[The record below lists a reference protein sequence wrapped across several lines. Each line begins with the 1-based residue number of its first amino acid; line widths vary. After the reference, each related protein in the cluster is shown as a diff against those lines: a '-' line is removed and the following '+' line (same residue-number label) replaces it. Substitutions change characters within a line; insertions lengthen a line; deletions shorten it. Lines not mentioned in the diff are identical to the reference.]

1 MKKTADNSMER
12 EHILVCLSPS
22 PSNGRIVRTAIKMA
36 TVFGS
41 QLTALYVKT
50 PRSDQL
56 SSEDKARLDL
66 SIRLAESAGAR
77 IVTTHGEDIPVQIAE
92 YARLSGVTKI
102 VIGIKNTG
110 RRISYFKPSLTER
123 LIELVPGIDVH
134 VIPDA
139 NTYKNYHEK
148 RRRLDNRFI
157 PSWQD
162 LLITAGLLLAAT
174 VIGYLFRRLGFTE
187 ANTIT
192 VYLLCVLLTSVLTR
206 GYVCGAVASVLS
218 VILFNYFFT
227 EPRLSLMA
235 YGTGY
240 PVTFAIMLAASIL
253 TSTLAAKLKAQAKLS
268 ARDAFRTKILFDTN
282 RTLERAKDDSE
293 ILLVTA
299 AQLSK
304 LLDLD
309 TAVFAAED
317 GRLREGTLFSVGA
330 GGGRPFEA
338 DEKEKKAAEWAYL
351 NRKKS
356 SLGRDAAI
364 DARFMYLP
372 ISSGEYVYG
381 VLGISAVSGT
391 PDAFE
396 NSILQSI
403 LGECVL
409 ALENHRNAK
418 GREEA
423 AVLARNEKLRAN
435 LLRSISHDLRTPLTS
450 ISGSADAL
458 ISNGGALDE
467 ETKRNL
473 LMDVRDDAEWLTAL
487 VENLLSITKIG
498 DGSIKLELSDQVVDD
513 IISEAL
519 KHTDRRASLFNISVF
534 TGSEPILA
542 SMDARLII
550 QVIVNLV
557 NNAVKY
563 APEGSNITIS
573 AERSENKAVIS
584 VKDDGP
590 GIPDGLKERVFEM
603 FFTGGNTVG
612 DSRRSLGLGLPLCR
626 SIIEAHGGT
635 LQLSDNSP
643 HGCVFEFTLP
653 LSEVALN
660 E

>member
-1 MKKTADNSMER
+1 MKKTSDKGSER
-12 EHILVCLSPS
+12 EHILVCLSSS
-22 PSNGRIVRTAIKMA
+22 PSNERTVRTAIRMA

-50 PRSDQL
+50 PQ
-56 SSEDKARLDL
+56 SERMSAEDRARLDA
-66 SIRLAESAGAR
+66 SIRLAEDAGAMV
-77 IVTTHGEDIPVQIAE
+77 VTTHGEDIPTQIAE
-92 YARLSGVTKI
+92 YARLSGATKI
-102 VIGIKNTG
+102 IIGIKNSG
-110 RRISYFKPSLTER
+110 RRITYFKPSLTER

-139 NTYKNYHEK
+139 NTYRNYHEK
-148 RRRLDNRFI
+148 RKRLENRII
-157 PSWQD
+157 PSWKD
-162 LLITAGLLLAAT
+162 LLITAGLLVAAT
-174 VIGYLFRRLGFTE
+174 GIGYLFRRLGFTE

-192 VYLLCVLLTSVLTR
+192 VYLLCVLLTSILTR
-206 GYVCGAVASVLS
+206 GYTCGVIGSVLS
-218 VILFNYFFT
+218 VFLFNYFFT

-235 YGTGY
+235 YGSGY
-240 PVTFAIMLAASIL
+240 PVTFAIMLAASII

-282 RTLERAKDDSE
+282 RILERANDDSE

-309 TAVFAAED
+309 TVVFAAED
-317 GRLREGTLFSVGA
+317 GRLKNGTLFSVGDTD
-330 GGGRPFEA
+330 GRSFKA
-338 DEKEKKAAEWAYL
+338 DEGEMKAAEWAFN
-351 NRKKS
+351 NRPKPGVTANAFK
-356 SLGRDAAI
+356 DAA
-364 DARFMYLP
+364 FMYSP
-372 ISSGEYVYG
+372 IRSGEYAYG

-391 PDAFE
+391 PDAFQ

-450 ISGSADAL
+450 ISGNADAL
-458 ISNGGALDE
+458 LSSGDMLDE
-467 ETKRNL
+467 ETKKSL
-473 LMDVRDDAEWLTAL
+473 LTDVRDDAEWLVGL

-498 DGSIKLELSDQVVDD
+498 DGSVALDLSDQVVDD
-513 IISEAL
+513 VIREAV
-519 KHTDRRASLFNISVF
+519 KHVDRRSVDHRI
-534 TGSEPILA
+534 TVAEGSEPILA

-557 NNAVKY
+557 NNAIKHT
-563 APEGSNITIS
+563 PDGSNILIT
-573 AERSENKAVIS
+573 AEKKEGFAVVS
-584 VKDDGP
+584 VSDDGP
-590 GIPDGLKERVFEM
+590 GIPDGMKERVFEM
-603 FFTGGNTVG
+603 FFTGDSTVV

-626 SIIEAHGGT
+626 SIIEAHGGE
-635 LQLSDNSP
+635 LRLSDNAP
-643 HGCVFEFTLP
+643 HGCVFEFDLP

>member
-1 MKKTADNSMER
+1 MIKHTDNSAER
-12 EHILVCLSPS
+12 EHLLVCLSSS
-22 PSNGRIVRTAIKMA
+22 PSNERIVKTAIKMA

-50 PRSDQL
+50 PQSDKM
-56 SSEDKARLDL
+56 SSEDRARLDA
-66 SIRLAESAGAR
+66 SIRLAEEAGAR

-102 VIGIKNTG
+102 IIGIKNTG

-139 NTYKNYHEK
+139 NVYRNYHNK
-148 RRRLDNRFI
+148 RLRLEGRVF

-162 LLITAGLLLAAT
+162 LLITAGLLIAAT
-174 VIGYLFRRLGFTE
+174 GIGYLFRRLGFTE

-235 YGTGY
+235 YGSGY

-253 TSTLAAKLKAQAKLS
+253 TSTLASKLKAQAKLS

-309 TAVFAAED
+309 TAVFAAEE
-317 GRLREGTLFSVGA
+317 GRLADGTLFSVGDANGKPFDA
-330 GGGRPFEA
+330 G
-338 DEKEKKAAEWAYL
+338 EKERQAAEWAYA

-356 SLGRDAAI
+356 GAGTGVYNDAG
-364 DARFMYLP
+364 FMFLP
-372 ISSGEYVYG
+372 IRSGEYVYG
-381 VLGISAVSGT
+381 VLGISARSGT

-458 ISNGGALDE
+458 LSNGDYLDE

-473 LMDVRDDAEWLTAL
+473 LSDVRDDADWLTGL

-498 DGSIKLELSDQVVDD
+498 DGSVGLDLSDQVVDD
-513 IISEAL
+513 VIAEAL
-519 KHTDRRASLFNISVF
+519 KHVDRNAEFHNISF
-534 TGSEPILA
+534 AAGNEPILA

-557 NNAVKY
+557 NNAIKY
-563 APEGSNITIS
+563 TPEGSRITVS
-573 AERSENKAVIS
+573 AERSEGSAVIR
-584 VKDDGP
+584 VTDDGP
-590 GIPDGLKERVFEM
+590 GIPDAQKERVFEM
-603 FFTGGNTVG
+603 FFTGDNKVG

-626 SIIEAHGGT
+626 SIIEAHGRE
-635 LQLSDNSP
+635 LKLSDNVP

-653 LSEVALN
+653 LSEVTLN